1 MPTRIV
7 LRETEAPS
15 ELSPRKKSFGTTGLT
30 CDEEAAIQIVASSM
44 ASPGISQS
52 LRASSSRRIVGFRG
66 SIIREIKPEEAEARF
81 ESKLSKTDI
90 RASPRLV
97 GYAFQLL
104 ASSVMLLSVIQFYRA
119 QENNDLVNLFDK
131 GDGEKWDRRGIYAS
145 VNGPVYYWKLLGC
158 VGVGCFGAAIYLF
171 VLLVHFDTVCL
182 PKLWFHF
189 FRDGSRWEKYLL
201 RLMLLFWLAGL
212 YINTT
217 SLSVGEAQANV
228 YFTTW
233 ISFGSAVLNCGVWRV
248 SAGLP
253 SLAEKICFHR
263 RETTYNW
270 MWTLFSSAVFAASVT
285 DVYFNRDEVTIRIRG
300 GGVSDIERLAWIQV
314 MVVNW
319 GLVCVCIGALLL
331 NHYLTRS
338 LELKLWG
345 ENRFILGWRQIEG
358 IVLLGMV
365 GAFFWFI
372 YIYTGV
378 DGAINGASNAYY
390 SLWASFFN
398 AVFALGTW
406 LRENKGIEYIVRDD
420 GNDHRPTRR

>member
-15 ELSPRKKSFGTTGLT
+15 ELSPRNQNSDTMGLT
-30 CDEEAAIQIVASSM
+30 FDEEAAIQRLASSM
-44 ASPGISQS
+44 ASPGRSQS
-52 LRASSSRRIVGFRG
+52 QSPRVASRRIVGFRG
-66 SIIREIKPEEAEARF
+66 SIIREIKPEEAEAKLKS
-81 ESKLSKTDI
+81 ELSKTDI

-97 GYAFQLL
+97 GYVFQLL
-104 ASSVMLLSVIQFYRA
+104 ASSVMLVSVIQFYRA
-119 QENNDLVNLFDK
+119 QENNDFVTLFHN
-131 GDGEKWDRRGIYAS
+131 GDEGRCDRRIYAS
-145 VNGPVYYWKLLGC
+145 VNGPVYCWKLIGC

-182 PKLWFHF
+182 PKLWFLV
-189 FRDGSRWEKYLL
+189 FRDGSKWEKYLL
-201 RLMLLFWLAGL
+201 RLMILFWLAGL
-212 YINTT
+212 HINTS
-217 SLSVGEAQANV
+217 SLSVGEVQANV

-253 SLAEKICFHR
+253 SLAEKISFHR

-270 MWTLFSSAVFAASVT
+270 TWTLFWSAVFAASVT
-285 DVYFNRDEVTIRIRG
+285 DVYFNRDEVSIRIRG
-300 GGVSDIERLAWIQV
+300 GEVSDLERLTWIQV

-319 GLVCVCIGALLL
+319 GLVCVCIVALLL
-331 NHYLTRS
+331 NHYMTRS

-365 GAFFWFI
+365 GVFFWFI

-378 DGAINGASNAYY
+378 DGAINGISNAYY
-390 SLWASFFN
+390 SLWGSFFN
-398 AVFALGTW
+398 AVFAFGTW
-406 LRENKGIEYIVRDD
+406 LRENKDIEFIVRDD
-420 GNDHRPTRR
+420 GHDHRPSRR